1 MLNLEETLSVFY
13 YYNIQKDL
21 YLKGILYVLGA
32 IKILDLLRSQIAEI
46 NLLQL
51 VPGYYLLLV
60 LIAFILLMITST
72 YSFRIPFN
80 LDTNSSF
87 GTKTSIKIELQTRFN
102 VSLASGIA
110 FLFLSFNTIV
120 PIGLD
125 SFDSYDQETLTN
137 LWSFEEVLGLESIL
151 LTVLIALSQLPIFF
165 VTYLTTEK
173 DVNELPEYWKNL
185 SFFIFVFAGFITPTI
200 DGYTQFNL
208 SISAISLYLMII
220 SLVEKRVSIKFNST
234 ACLN

>member
-1 MLNLEETLSVFY
+1 
-13 YYNIQKDL
+13 
-21 YLKGILYVLGA
+21 
-32 IKILDLLRSQIAEI
+32 
-46 NLLQL
+46 
-51 VPGYYLLLV
+51 
-60 LIAFILLMITST
+60 
-72 YSFRIPFN
+72 
-80 LDTNSSF
+80 
-87 GTKTSIKIELQTRFN
+87 
-102 VSLASGIA
+102 
-110 FLFLSFNTIV
+110 LFLSFNTIV

-137 LWSFEEVLGLESIL
+137 LWSFEEVLALESIL